1 MYQEKEEYFVSSV
14 KTCDSN
20 HLLEAPQEFK
30 MQTHNTLNNIHSSSL
45 KLEALLLVFLS
56 LTEYQVFTKLE
67 ELSTEKQRDTQQ
79 NVYFRDEKWA
89 QTSSSDLEC
98 VVLLLILLRSF
109 ISGTAHTGHEPS
121 GLEPTKKKR
130 SRFPSNLA
138 RRTIFAWSMPAQQ
151 TTSPRI
157 QQDASDR

>member
-1 MYQEKEEYFVSSV
+1 LGGKSRGKKIEGPCIKQKTIRNFGREEMYQEKEEYFVSSV

-67 ELSTEKQRDTQQ
+67 ELSTEKQPDTQQ
-79 NVYFRDEKWA
+79 NVYFRDEK
-89 QTSSSDLEC
+89 
-98 VVLLLILLRSF
+98 
-109 ISGTAHTGHEPS
+109 
-121 GLEPTKKKR
+121 
-130 SRFPSNLA
+130 
-138 RRTIFAWSMPAQQ
+138 
-151 TTSPRI
+151 
-157 QQDASDR
+157 